1 MPKEGGR
8 SGRRGRR
15 AFALIGT
22 YPLISKACVRDALGT
37 AEAEAVDG
45 LFSGGALTRFCEIDR
60 TESGDERL
68 TKAVYH
74 VSEGAEGLMGRAFLG
89 FSYPPAAVAAM
100 TSAKTSGGRL
110 LSLIPPGREKP
121 WLEAL
126 IQKRT
131 APPYAARGARCL
143 FHVVRRPLERERV
156 PAFLE
161 MLLFLSEATNAEE
174 DRAGVPRA
182 GKPEF
187 GACFAQADRLFP

>member
-89 FSYPPAAVAAM
+89 FPYPPAASM
-100 TSAKTSGGRL
+100 TSAKKCELSSVSEYAARACAKTSGGRL

-143 FHVVRRPLERERV
+143 FHIVRRP
-156 PAFLE
+156 P
-161 MLLFLSEATNAEE
+161 
-174 DRAGVPRA
+174 
-182 GKPEF
+182 
-187 GACFAQADRLFP
+187 